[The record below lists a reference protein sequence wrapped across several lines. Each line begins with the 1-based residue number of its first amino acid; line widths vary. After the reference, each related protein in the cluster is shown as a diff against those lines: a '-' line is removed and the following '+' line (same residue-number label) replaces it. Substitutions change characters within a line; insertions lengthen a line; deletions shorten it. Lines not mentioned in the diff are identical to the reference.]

1 MTILLK
7 LWTRQRCPLSMTS
20 QSTGTIRGP
29 AMNFEHPIGAC
40 LEFKY
45 LIGSEEDASRQL
57 IKNSALDN
65 LISLEKNKIKRYS
78 NFILL
83 ILSLLGIAS
92 RQSTNF
98 NTLKDR
104 WRTQIGILYSVNAA
118 WDSFTETQWTFRSLY
133 ATNYLKVKVLLQH
146 LFLLAHGLINYSLW
160 KIISQVRMDRH
171 WSTFLLFYAWNYV
184 ACASIDESKRQTCF
198 IWSSPFPI
206 KPDTD

>member
-1 MTILLK
+1 
-7 LWTRQRCPLSMTS
+7 
-20 QSTGTIRGP
+20 
-29 AMNFEHPIGAC
+29 MNFEHPIGAC

-98 NTLKDR
+98 DTHWKTGDGRKLESCTVWTLREIPSQKH
-104 WRTQIGILYSVNAA
+104 N
-118 WDSFTETQWTFRSLY
+118 E
-133 ATNYLKVKVLLQH
+133 H
-146 LFLLAHGLINYSLW
+146 LGPCMQLTI
-160 KIISQVRMDRH
+160 
-171 WSTFLLFYAWNYV
+171 
-184 ACASIDESKRQTCF
+184 
-198 IWSSPFPI
+198 
-206 KPDTD
+206 